1 MVAFLPHSL
10 RRAYDAQGRLRAR
23 SVRVKLS
30 SVICFLGLAMTGCVS
45 QPSESVMLTS
55 PKYSLEQT
63 EKLQF
68 LDPDLADDI
77 TSTGIQH
84 SVLADGRL
92 QVVVNIR
99 NRANRRYPVQ
109 LSAIFR
115 DNQGFAT
122 GDETPWQ
129 RVAIAENSTEAVRF
143 ISTQTT
149 AKNFTVRVKAAR

>member
-1 MVAFLPHSL
+1 MGVM
-10 RRAYDAQGRLRAR
+10 
-23 SVRVKLS
+23 
-30 SVICFLGLAMTGCVS
+30 LAGCVS
-45 QPSESVMLTS
+45 QLPDSVMLSS

-109 LSAIFR
+109 LSAVFR

-149 AKNFTVRVKAAR
+149 ARNFTVRVKAAR